1 MATPK
6 SPFSFLDGIF
16 ERVAAGPQP
25 PQWLVHEAQ
34 QRLVLFLNHVLMQ
47 EKEAMNRLVRQKGRV
62 ARVQWRSYSLA
73 LVITP
78 AGLFNVAPETATPDL
93 RLEVTE
99 ASPFTLAKGT
109 LRGDK
114 PAIRI
119 EGDVQLAAE
128 INWLVDHVRW
138 DVEEDLARVIGDTP
152 AHTVA
157 QVAGRATQALRQF
170 VGSRMA
176 RSDAAAAAS
185 STPSSTSAPS
195 TSSAAAAAAYV
206 APVGSAAPA
215 GTTAPAVPAAGVSV
229 APVLL
234 SPPGGADRADA

>member
-1 MATPK
+1 MATPQ
-6 SPFSFLDGIF
+6 SPFPFLNGLF

-25 PQWLVHEAQ
+25 PQWLVHEVQ
-34 QRLVLFLNHVLMQ
+34 QRVVLFLNHVLMQ
-47 EKEAMNRLVRQKGRV
+47 EKEATDRLMRQKGRI
-62 ARVQWRSYSLA
+62 ARVQWRAYSMA

-78 AGLFNVAPETATPDL
+78 AGLFNLAPEAALPDL

-99 ASPFTLAKGT
+99 TSPVALAQAA

-138 DVEEDLARVIGDTP
+138 DVEEDLARAIGDAP

-157 QVAGRATQALRQF
+157 QVARRAAQALRQF
-170 VGSRMA
+170 VGARMA
-176 RSDAAAAAS
+176 PAS
-185 STPSSTSAPS
+185 TASAVVP
-195 TSSAAAAAAYV
+195 
-206 APVGSAAPA
+206 
-215 GTTAPAVPAAGVSV
+215 VPAEPVAAGSR
-229 APVLL
+229 PDRF
-234 SPPGGADRADA
+234 GA

>member
-1 MATPK
+1 MATPQ

-47 EKEAMNRLVRQKGRV
+47 EKEATNRLVRQKGRV

-93 RLEVTE
+93 RLEVTQT
-99 ASPFTLAKGT
+99 SPFSLAQGA

-138 DVEEDLARVIGDTP
+138 DVEEDLARVIGDAP
-152 AHTVA
+152 AHTLA
-157 QVAGRATQALRQF
+157 QFAGRAAQTLRQF

-176 RSDAAAAAS
+176 AASAAS
-185 STPSSTSAPS
+185 SSVVVATAPVAPGAP
-195 TSSAAAAAAYV
+195 AAA
-206 APVGSAAPA
+206 P
-215 GTTAPAVPAAGVSV
+215 
-229 APVLL
+229 L
-234 SPPGGADRADA
+234 SPSGGSDRADA

>member
-1 MATPK
+1 MAIPQ

-25 PQWLVHEAQ
+25 PQWLVHEVQ

-47 EKEAMNRLVRQKGRV
+47 EKEAMDRLVRQKGRV

-73 LVITP
+73 LVVTP
-78 AGLFNVAPETATPDL
+78 AGLLNVAPDTATPDL

-99 ASPFTLAKGT
+99 PSPITLAQGA

-138 DVEEDLARVIGDTP
+138 DVEDDLARVIGDAP

-157 QVAGRATQALRQF
+157 SVAGRAAQALRQF

-176 RSDAAAAAS
+176 AKDVAPAAAS
-185 STPSSTSAPS
+185 SMAP
-195 TSSAAAAAAYV
+195 V
-206 APVGSAAPA
+206 APVAPVAPNPSFSAAPA
-215 GTTAPAVPAAGVSV
+215 P
-229 APVLL
+229 L
-234 SPPGGADRADA
+234 SPTGGSDRADA